1 MYIYDKN
8 TNEFNNNGYG
18 ILKDSIVANVT
29 EALNDEYSL
38 MIEYPVKGNLAEY
51 LVEENIIKAEVGTG
65 NLQLFRIKQ
74 VEKTITRIKVYALHI
89 FYDLLDNY
97 ILESTSTEV
106 NCQTALSN
114 LLTSTESPNPFEAF
128 SDISITASQ
137 NIEMQNPVEAIL
149 GDNENSLI
157 SLYGGELEKDNFK
170 VRLLSRLGADNG
182 VKISLGKNINSIN
195 ISTISTSVVTRAI
208 PVGYNKLLLPE
219 IYVDSPRLNEYPEPK
234 YIKCDYPDIKVDQ
247 ENEDAYGTLEEAYA
261 EMRRRASL
269 IFSENHMDQPV
280 INIKVD
286 WVELSQVEG
295 YRERYSNIE
304 KVELGDTVSV
314 ELYGNTYNTRCIKR
328 IYNVLLKRAE
338 FFEIGTLKPNLL
350 RSTNKEIA
358 VFKKRIEELPGSI
371 LENAKDEATALIT
384 SAMGGYIHKT
394 QSELFIMDTDEVETA
409 SHVWRWNIN
418 GLGYSSTGIN
428 GPYGIAITNDGQI
441 VADFITAG
449 TLNVSKIG
457 GLQDILSGLAASIS
471 LNGNN
476 IQFAIDSLN
485 TMNTNGVGKLQN
497 TLVTINDEGVNI
509 SKSGQEMKSLLSNT
523 GLTVT
528 RDSEVVLS
536 ANNIGVEA
544 LNVNVKKYLV
554 IGNKSRM
561 EDFGEG
567 TGVFFIG

>member
-8 TNEFNNNGYG
+8 TTEFNNNGYG
-18 ILKDSIVANVT
+18 ILKDAIVANVT

-38 MIEYPVKGNLAEY
+38 MIEYPVKGNLAQY
-51 LVEENIIKAEVGTG
+51 LLEENIIKAEVGNG

-89 FYDLLDNY
+89 FYDLLDNLV
-97 ILESTSTEV
+97 IESISNEV

-114 LLTSTESPNPFEAF
+114 LLSSTEHPNSFEAF
-128 SDISITASQ
+128 SDISIAASQ

-149 GDNENSLI
+149 GDKDNSI
-157 SLYGGELEKDNFK
+157 INLYGGEIKRDNYT
-170 VRLLSRLGADNG
+170 VGMLSRLGRDNG
-182 VKISLGKNINSIN
+182 VKIFLGKNINSIN
-195 ISTISTSVVTRAI
+195 VSTVSASIVTRAI
-208 PVGYNKLLLPE
+208 PVGNNKLLLPE
-219 IYVDSPRLNEYPEPK
+219 IYVDSPRINEYSEPK
-234 YIKCDYPDIKVDQ
+234 YIKVEYPDIKVDP
-247 ENEDAYGTLEEAYA
+247 ENEEAYGTLEEAYA

-269 IFSENHMDQPV
+269 IFSEYHMDQPV
-280 INIKVD
+280 ININVD
-286 WVELSQVEG
+286 WVELSQVDG
-295 YRERYSNIE
+295 YKERYSYIE

-338 FFEIGTLKPNLL
+338 FFEIGNLKPNLL

-358 VFKKRIEELPGSI
+358 VVKKRIEELPGSI
-371 LENAKDEATALIT
+371 LGNAKDEATNLIT

-394 QSELFIMDTDEVETA
+394 QSELFIMDTDKVETA

-449 TLNVSKIG
+449 TLNVSKVG
-457 GLQDILSGLAASIS
+457 GLQDILSGLASSIS

-485 TMNTNGVGKLQN
+485 LMNTNGVGKLQN

-536 ANNIGVEA
+536 ANNLGVEA

>member
-8 TNEFNNNGYG
+8 TTEFNNNGYG
-18 ILKDSIVANVT
+18 ILSDAVVANVT
-29 EALNDEYSL
+29 EMLNDEYSL
-38 MIEYPVKGNLAEY
+38 LIEYPVKGNLAEY

-74 VEKTITRIKVYALHI
+74 VEKTITRIKVYAFHI
-89 FYDLLDNY
+89 FYDLLDNFV
-97 ILESTSTEV
+97 LESSSNEV

-149 GDNENSLI
+149 GDKDNSI
-157 SLYGGELEKDNFK
+157 INLYKGELKRDNFK
-170 VRLLSRLGADNG
+170 VRILSRLGIDNG

-195 ISTISTSVVTRAI
+195 ISTVSTSIVTRAI

-219 IYVDSPRLNEYPEPK
+219 IYVDSPKINEYPEPK
-234 YIKCDYPDIKVDQ
+234 YIKVEYPDIKVDP

-261 EMRRRASL
+261 EMRRRVGL
-269 IFSENHMDQPV
+269 IFSEYHMDQPV

-295 YRERYSNIE
+295 YKERYSNIE

-449 TLNVSKIG
+449 TLNVSKVG
-457 GLQDILSGLAASIS
+457 GLQDILSGLSSSIS

-485 TMNTNGVGKLQN
+485 SMNTNGVGKLQN

>member
-8 TNEFNNNGYG
+8 TTEFNNNGYG
-18 ILKDSIVANVT
+18 ILTDSIVANVT
-29 EALNDEYSL
+29 EMLNDEYSL
-38 MIEYPVKGNLAEY
+38 LIEYPVKGNLAEY
-51 LVEENIIKAEVGTG
+51 LLEENIIKAEVGNG

-74 VEKTITRIKVYALHI
+74 VEKTLTRINVYALHI

-106 NCQTALSN
+106 NCQTVLSN
-114 LLTSTESPNPFEAF
+114 LLTSTESPNSFEAF

-137 NIEMQNPVEAIL
+137 NIEMLNPVEAIL
-149 GDNENSLI
+149 GDKDNSI
-157 SLYGGELEKDNFK
+157 INLYGGELKRDNFR
-170 VRLLSRLGADNG
+170 VGILSRLGSDNG
-182 VKISLGKNINSIN
+182 VKISLSKNINSIN
-195 ISTISTSVVTRAI
+195 ISTVSTSIVTRAI

-219 IYVDSPRLNEYPEPK
+219 SFVDSPRINEYPEPK
-234 YIKCDYPDIKVDQ
+234 YIKLDYADIKVDP

-261 EMRRRASL
+261 EMRRRVGL
-269 IFSENHMDQPV
+269 IFSEYHMDQPV

-295 YRERYSNIE
+295 YKERYSNIE
-304 KVELGDTVSV
+304 KVELGDTVLV

-358 VFKKRIEELPGSI
+358 VVKRRIEELPSSI
-371 LENAKDEATALIT
+371 LTTAKDEATALIT

-394 QSELFIMDTDEVETA
+394 QSELYIMDTDEVETA

-449 TLNVSKIG
+449 TLNVSKVG
-457 GLQDILSGLAASIS
+457 GLQDILSGLASSIS

-485 TMNTNGVGKLQN
+485 SMNTNGVGKLQN

-536 ANNIGVEA
+536 ANNVGVEA

>member
-8 TNEFNNNGYG
+8 TTEFNNNGYG
-18 ILKDSIVANVT
+18 ILTDSIVANVT
-29 EALNDEYSL
+29 EMLNDEYSL

-51 LVEENIIKAEVGTG
+51 LLEENIIKAEVGNG

-89 FYDLLDNY
+89 FYDLLDNLV
-97 ILESTSTEV
+97 IESTSTEV

-114 LLTSTESPNPFEAF
+114 LLSSTEHPNSFEAF
-128 SDISITASQ
+128 SDISLTASQ
-137 NIEMQNPVEAIL
+137 NIEMKNPVEAIL
-149 GDNENSLI
+149 GDKENSI
-157 SLYGGELEKDNFK
+157 INLYGGELERNNL
-170 VRLLSRLGADNG
+170 RIGILSRLGKDNG
-182 VKISLGKNINSIN
+182 VKIFLGKNINSIN
-195 ISTISTSVVTRAI
+195 ISTVSTSIVTRAI
-208 PVGYNKLLLPE
+208 PIGDNKLLLPE
-219 IYVDSPRLNEYPEPK
+219 IYVDSPRIYEYPEPK
-234 YIKCDYPDIKVDQ
+234 YIKCDYPDIKVDP

-280 INIKVD
+280 INIKLD
-286 WVELSQVEG
+286 WVELSQVEE
-295 YRERYSNIE
+295 YKKRYSNIE

-314 ELYGNTYNTRCIKR
+314 ELYGNTYKTRCIKR

-358 VFKKRIEELPGSI
+358 VVKKRIEELPSSI
-371 LENAKDEATALIT
+371 LTTAKDEATALIT

-394 QSELFIMDTDEVETA
+394 QSELYIMDTDEVETA

-449 TLNVSKIG
+449 TLNVSKVG
-457 GLQDILSGLAASIS
+457 GLQDILSGLASSIS

-485 TMNTNGVGKLQN
+485 SMNTNGVGKLQN

-536 ANNIGVEA
+536 ANNVGVEA